1 MGKQI
6 LLVDDDPVIRLLVGD
21 YLRAFGY
28 SIKEAGN
35 GIECLE
41 SLKSEVPE
49 VLILD
54 LNMPDMTG
62 FEVLKTLRC
71 ARETHNLPV
80 VLLSAHHNI
89 HQIAREHEVAADIYL
104 HKPFEMQSIRE
115 AIESLS

>member
-1 MGKQI
+1 MSKQI

-21 YLRAFGY
+21 YLRAYGY
-28 SIKEAGN
+28 NIKEAGN
-35 GIECLE
+35 GLECLE
-41 SLKSEVPE
+41 SLKSEVPQ

-71 ARETHNLPV
+71 VRETHTLPV

-89 HQIAREHEVAADIYL
+89 QEIAKQHEVTADVYL

-115 AIESLS
+115 AIEKLS